1 MCRSYWITTWEG
13 VPERLAD
20 IRQYLRHILG
30 DVDGGDDVVL
40 VASELAANAIRHSR
54 SGSARGTFVLQVA
67 AFTDCWHVRVDD
79 QGGTSSPMLEEA
91 KDTDESG
98 RGLPMVAALARAWG
112 TFGGSAGRTVWA
124 EIPFPK
130 IEEDPRS
137 DEGDAVRVRG
147 PMLVGSGEG
156 VRWKD
161 ASDLQISA
169 FRLESTAC

>member
-1 MCRSYWITTWEG
+1 MCRSYWVTTWEG

-40 VASELAANAIRHSR
+40 VASELAANAIRHSK
-54 SGSARGTFVLQVA
+54 SGGAGGSFVLQVA

-79 QGGTSSPMLEEA
+79 QGGPSSPMLEDV

-112 TFGGSAGRTVWA
+112 TLGGNAGRTVWA
-124 EIPFPK
+124 EVPFPGTD
-130 IEEDPRS
+130 EELES
-137 DEGDAVRVRG
+137 DEGDAVGVPE
-147 PMLVGSGEG
+147 PMLVGPDDA
-156 VRWKD
+156 VRWSD
-161 ASDLQISA
+161 ASDLRVVVSLA
-169 FRLESTAC
+169 